1 MKKNLLGFAAFAL
14 ILTSCQ
20 ENEIIEHIDDGNNQL
35 EFGVYQGKVTKTAEL
50 TNEALK
56 DPATRATVDNPIDLY
71 AYKGKQSGA
80 KTLYFNEAL
89 YYNGTIW
96 RTKLI
101 RFLADTDP
109 LQFYAYY
116 PKTTTDVTTTYAHPK
131 QTTPP
136 EYDADVF
143 PTLTYTI
150 ATPEKQVD
158 LVAAKVND
166 NVGNKVMIPLRHILS
181 QVNFGV
187 KGYEGARIYIRNI
200 SIKNVINNGVFDF
213 GADWDWSH
221 ASSPTI
227 AAEYGYAFAG
237 KVAGV
242 TSTYQTPGT
251 IKDGNDGD
259 NTYIFGD
266 GGKAGPGKTKTTIY
280 VTDINPIDT
289 ICGDRYA
296 ALPMAEKLSNSLM
309 LMPQELKEGVVD
321 AIATFEYK
329 ISDMGTPAAWV
340 VGGAGN
346 VAGTDWIAGTFD
358 LNFTTDDPKNKY
370 EGKWDPNFRYV
381 YIIDFTDYL
390 NGKKLTFDVDV
401 DLQPWEN
408 YNGEDDDDGVVLL
421 SATGEP
427 VFANSISVLKPGEMY
442 TIPRS
447 QALSDIK
454 WNWSPYTMK
463 NSNFTAAG
471 QIFTVDFSK
480 VKFNTHKITVTAPK
494 GFEVDKSGV
503 VDGTTGKTSLVFK
516 SLAAPATPAT
526 AGATKDG
533 KISAAPGALYN
544 ATTWTLAAPTTAL
557 GLGES
562 FTVDASEVWLNG
574 HKLTVTAPAS
584 YKTSGTYPEYK
595 ITKE

>member
-56 DPATRATVDNPIDLY
+56 AAAKEATPIDLY

-80 KTLYFNEAL
+80 KTLYFNEDL
-89 YYNGTIW
+89 YYSESTW
-96 RTKLI
+96 RTELI

-116 PKTTTDVTTTYAHPK
+116 PKNAVTIYAAANVLSP
-131 QTTPP
+131 
-136 EYDADVF
+136 DGF
-143 PTLTYTI
+143 PTLEHTI
-150 ATPEKQVD
+150 ATPDKQVD

-200 SIKNVINNGVFDF
+200 NIEKVIKKATFNF
-213 GADWDWSH
+213 GTWEWGGHDAIPANLTDYDYRFAEGATA
-221 ASSPTI
+221 ASSRFT
-227 AAEYGYAFAG
+227 
-237 KVAGV
+237 
-242 TSTYQTPGT
+242 TPGT
-251 IKDGNDGD
+251 KDDSD

-266 GGKAGPGKTKTTIY
+266 GGKGGPGKVTTTKYVFGPDPTATPADTISGDKY
-280 VTDINPIDT
+280 VT
-289 ICGDRYA
+289 
-296 ALPMAEKLSNSLM
+296 LPLAEKLSNSLM
-309 LMPQELKEGVVD
+309 LMPQDLKDGIDEAV
-321 AIATFEYK
+321 ATFEYK
-329 ISDMGTPAAWV
+329 ISDMDTPNPAWV
-340 VGGAGN
+340 VGGAGDA
-346 VAGTDWIAGTFD
+346 AGAWISGTFD

-574 HKLTVTAPAS
+574 HKLTVTAPAG